1 MDPVHQDFFEGGAGR
16 ERTVAANERAF
27 ERRWIVPRVLRAT
40 GERDLRTTVA
50 GTSLAAPL
58 LVAPTAFH
66 RLAHPEGEVATAR
79 GAAAAGTTM
88 VVSMAATQPVEEIAA
103 AGGTLWFQ
111 LYPQPDLDFTGYVVT
126 RAESAGCRALVV
138 TVDSPVFGRRERD
151 LRNGFTDLPSGYTC
165 ENMRDA
171 TGRVRSIAMDA
182 TAGWDRIAWL
192 RGVTGLPILLKGI
205 LHPADARLAVE
216 HGAAGV
222 IVSNHGG
229 RQLDGAIPALD
240 ALPAVVAAVNGQL
253 PVLLDGGV
261 RGGTDVVIALALGAR
276 AVLVGRPVVR
286 ALAAGGAVGVREVLE
301 RLTTELDQALALA
314 GARRPADLTPD
325 QVVTR

>member
-16 ERTVAANERAF
+16 ERTVAGNERAF

-40 GERDLRTTVA
+40 GERDLRCSVA
-50 GTSLAAPL
+50 GTPLATPV

-66 RLAHPEGEVATAR
+66 RLAHPDGEAATAR

-103 AGGTLWFQ
+103 AGATLWFQ
-111 LYPQPDLDFTGYVVT
+111 LYPQRDLAFTEYVVK

-151 LRNGFTDLPSGYTC
+151 LRNGFTDLPAGYAC

-171 TGRVRSIAMDA
+171 TGRVRPIEMDA
-182 TAGWDRIAWL
+182 TVGWDRIAWL
-192 RGVTGLPILLKGI
+192 RGVTGLPILLKGV
-205 LHPADARLAVE
+205 LHPADARLAVDN
-216 HGAAGV
+216 GAAGLV
-222 IVSNHGG
+222 VSNHGG
-229 RQLDGAIPALD
+229 RQLDGAVPTLD
-240 ALPAVVAAVNGQL
+240 ALPPVAEAVQGRI

-261 RGGTDVVIALALGAR
+261 RHGADVAVALALGAT
-276 AVLVGRPVVR
+276 AVLIGRPVLR
-286 ALAAGGAVGVREVLE
+286 GLATGGAAGVRETLE
-301 RLTTELDQALALA
+301 RLTTELDQVLALA